1 MKGMKKLLTT
11 GVAIAVLVAMVIPG
25 AAFAADVT
33 GNVTA
38 SNTAPTITSV
48 TLQTA
53 GGTGVDAMTPQTEFL
68 LEIVAGDVNTIDDIT
83 TIDIWVYHDT
93 TEGAGTPPGSPTWD
107 SDDCAIYKWT
117 KASAPDYWTM
127 ENGAITTSWAITTG
141 NCVTPATFTGLSGTW
156 KLSFTPGK
164 LAVETTVSD
173 TDEWNFKVTVTDASA
188 PISNQLEVLNS
199 MGAYSEIG
207 TDLEDPANITFGND
221 VTLGTTAYIDAP
233 VDHNLATEVLANDAY
248 ALQVNTATTW
258 TGSGTL
264 TLDPDGTPSAAG
276 EFGLNIDDTQTGEVG
291 EPAAPEAVTT
301 SAADITGYDV
311 ESTSRVATTGTG
323 EVAASQDFYMS
334 LALYSTGIPVG
345 AYSGAIT
352 FTVVNS

>member
-11 GVAIAVLVAMVIPG
+11 AVAIAVLVAMVIPG

-68 LEIVAGDVNTIDDIT
+68 LEIVAGDVNTINDIS

-117 KASAPDYWTM
+117 KTGDVWSM
-127 ENGAITTSWAITTG
+127 ENGEIVTSWAVTTG
-141 NCVTPATFTGLSGTW
+141 NCVTPETFTGLSGIW

-164 LAVETTVSD
+164 LAVETTVND
-173 TDEWNFKVTVTDASA
+173 TDEWNFKVTVTDAEPASV
-188 PISNQLEVLNS
+188 SDSSEVLNS
-199 MGAYSEIG
+199 MAAYSEIS
-207 TDLEDPANITFGND
+207 TDESNITFGD
-221 VTLGTTAYIDAP
+221 GVSLGTTAYIDTP

-264 TLDPDGTPSAAG
+264 ITLDPDGTPSAAG

-301 SAADITGYDV
+301 SAVDITGYDV
-311 ESTSRVATTGTG
+311 ESTSRVAT
-323 EVAASQDFYMS
+323 AASADEATADQDFYMS
-334 LALYSTGIPVG
+334 LALYSTGIPTG

>member
-1 MKGMKKLLTT
+1 MKGMKKLFTT
-11 GVAIAVLVAMVIPG
+11 AVAVAMLVAMVIPG

-53 GGTGVDAMTPQTEFL
+53 GGTGVSAMTPQTEFL
-68 LEIVAGDVNTIDDIT
+68 LEIVAGDVNTINDIS

-117 KASAPDYWTM
+117 KSGDVWSM
-127 ENGAITTSWAITTG
+127 ESDEIVTSWAVTTG
-141 NCVTPATFTGLSGTW
+141 NCVTPETFTGLSGTW

-173 TDEWNFKVTVTDASA
+173 TDEWNFKVTVTDAEPASVSDSSE
-188 PISNQLEVLNS
+188 ILNS
-199 MGAYSEIG
+199 MAAYSEID
-207 TDLEDPANITFGND
+207 TDIANIIFGNG
-221 VTLGTTAYIDAP
+221 VTLGTTAYIDTP
-233 VDHNLATEVLANDAY
+233 VDHNLATQVLANDKY
-248 ALQVNTATTW
+248 ALQVNTAETW

-276 EFGLNIDDTQTGEVG
+276 QFGLNIDDAGDASGVPTT
-291 EPAAPEAVTT
+291 PAAVTT
-301 SAADITGYDV
+301 IAADITGYDV
-311 ESTSRVATTGTG
+311 ESTSRVATAASAN

-334 LALYSTGIPVG
+334 LALYSTGIPAG